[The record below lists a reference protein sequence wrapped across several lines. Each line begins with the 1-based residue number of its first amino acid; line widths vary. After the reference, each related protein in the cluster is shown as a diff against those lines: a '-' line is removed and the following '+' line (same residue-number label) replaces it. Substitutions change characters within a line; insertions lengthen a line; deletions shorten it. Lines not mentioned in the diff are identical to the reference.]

1 MTDGL
6 FADGFPSPLATI
18 TVGRRVSIRLRYPK
32 FRYDRLRGAVFVKVH
47 VGYPTLAKVA

>member
-6 FADGFPSPLATI
+6 FADGIPSPLATI
-18 TVGRRVSIRLRYPK
+18 TIGRRVSIRLKYPK
-32 FRYDRLRGAVFVKVH
+32 FRYNRSRKAVFVKVH